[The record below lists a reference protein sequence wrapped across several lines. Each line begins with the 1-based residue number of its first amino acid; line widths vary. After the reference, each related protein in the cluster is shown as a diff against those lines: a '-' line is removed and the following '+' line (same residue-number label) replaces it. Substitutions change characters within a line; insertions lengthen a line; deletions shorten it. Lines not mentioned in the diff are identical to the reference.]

1 VRIIEQKMTEFWRQ
15 CLHTGLLLLI
25 VVVGFAAGPVMYASS
40 EQPLDSLTAIAV
52 LASKESALRQGYE
65 NITVTTRPL
74 DKRLR
79 LPLCNQ
85 ALSTF
90 APQNNQV
97 LGAISIGVRCA
108 GTNPWT
114 IYVRTNVSAQQAV
127 PVLTSPLGRHAVIG
141 KNDLH
146 LIDMPLQS
154 MPNGIIYDAD
164 KIIGMEL
171 TRPLDAGVPFK
182 LNQLRLPR
190 VVIRGQQVTLVTG
203 LGGLEVRTQGKALR
217 DAVAGKRVTVVNLN
231 SGRQV
236 EGIALSDGTVRVP

>member
-1 VRIIEQKMTEFWRQ
+1 MTKFWRQ
-15 CLHTGLLLLI
+15 SLHVSLFLLLA
-25 VVVGFAAGPVMYASS
+25 VCSTATHVMHASS
-40 EQPLDSLTAIAV
+40 DQPLDSLTAIAIS
-52 LASKESALRQGYE
+52 ASKENALRQGYDKV
-65 NITVTTRPL
+65 TVETRPL

-85 ALSTF
+85 TLSTF
-90 APQNNQV
+90 SPQNNQV

-108 GTNPWT
+108 GTKPWT
-114 IYVRTNVSAQQAV
+114 IYVRTSVSAQQAV

-141 KNDLH
+141 KSDLH
-146 LIDMPLQS
+146 LINQPLQN
-154 MPNGIIYDAD
+154 MPNGIIYDVD

-171 TRPLDAGVPFK
+171 TRPIDAGVPFK

-190 VVIRGQQVTLVTG
+190 VVIKGQQVTLITG
-203 LGGLEVRTQGKALR
+203 LGGLEVRTQGKALK

-231 SGRQV
+231 SGRRV